1 MRLVVMPDTTV
12 VGLVDV
18 MVCGG
23 SVIAITT
30 ALALPSTAAAYVPP
44 ADLDQQIL
52 LSTDAAPVACVLN
65 VTVNVAAV
73 SELTVSWP
81 VVVPARAD
89 DAMQSLPEPTIL
101 IHGAPL
107 VWKFVPANVIEVA
120 VADTA
125 VAGLI
130 QVTVCGGSVIAIT
143 TESPPLVRAA
153 VYAPSDVVEKQILF
167 PEDAV
172 PVAIVLK
179 VRLSIADVSDVATS

>member
-1 MRLVVMPDTTV
+1 MPDTTV

-44 ADLDQQIL
+44 ADSDQQIL

-73 SELTVSWP
+73 SELTASWP
-81 VVVPARAD
+81 EVVPARAD
-89 DAMQSLPEPTIL
+89 DVMQSPPEPTIL

-120 VADTA
+120 DADTA

-143 TESPPLVRAA
+143 TGDPAVLSAA
-153 VYAPSDVVEKQILF
+153 VYAPSEVVEKQILF

-179 VRLSIADVSDVATS
+179 VRLRVADVSDTATS

>member
-30 ALALPSTAAAYVPP
+30 ALPLPSTAAAYVPP

-65 VTVNVAAV
+65 VTVNIAAV

-89 DAMQSLPEPTIL
+89 DAMQSPPEPTIL
-101 IHGAPL
+101 IYGAPL
-107 VWKFVPANVIEVA
+107 VWKFVPANVMEVGVPDIA
-120 VADTA
+120 VT
-125 VAGLI
+125 GLI
-130 QVTVCGGSVIAIT
+130 DETV
-143 TESPPLVRAA
+143 
-153 VYAPSDVVEKQILF
+153 
-167 PEDAV
+167 
-172 PVAIVLK
+172 
-179 VRLSIADVSDVATS
+179 